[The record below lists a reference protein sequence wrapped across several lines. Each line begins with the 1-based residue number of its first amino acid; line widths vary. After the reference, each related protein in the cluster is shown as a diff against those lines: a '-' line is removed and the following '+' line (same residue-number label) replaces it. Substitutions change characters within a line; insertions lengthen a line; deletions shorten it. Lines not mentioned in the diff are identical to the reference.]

1 MRDTLLW
8 DGLLTFVLVLG
19 LGPVTWLTAAMPAA
33 QDLPAGAEARS
44 LDGEPL
50 YPLPLTADVR
60 ARLEENLAE
69 AQAAY
74 ERNPDEPDAAIW
86 VGRRLAYLGR
96 YQDAI
101 AAFTDA
107 IDAHPASAKLYRHR
121 GHRYISTRHFDDA
134 IADLARAAELIEGV
148 PDEVEP
154 DGAPNERNIPTST
167 SHTNI
172 WYHLGLAYYLTAD
185 FEKARDAFRECLA
198 FSKNPDMLVATSH
211 WLYMTLR
218 RLGEDDAAAAVLEP
232 IEDGMDIIENGAYYR
247 LLLMYKDLI
256 PPELILERAAADGGV
271 QFPTS
276 AYGVANWHLYNGR
289 REVGLVLL
297 NRIAAGDQWAAFGYI
312 AAEADLHRIAQA
324 NR

>member
-19 LGPVTWLTAAMPAA
+19 LGPVTWLTAAVPAA
-33 QDLPAGAEARS
+33 QDLPAGAEVRS

-50 YPLPLTADVR
+50 YPLPLTADVQ
-60 ARLEENLAE
+60 ARLKENLAE

-121 GHRYISTRHFDDA
+121 GYRYISTRHFDDA

-172 WYHLGLAYYLTAD
+172 WYHLGLAYYLTGNL
-185 FEKARDAFRECLA
+185 EKARDAFRECLA

-218 RLGEDDAAAAVLEP
+218 RLGEDDAATAILEP

-271 QFPTS
+271 QLPTS

>member
-1 MRDTLLW
+1 MRETLLW

-19 LGPVTWLTAAMPAA
+19 LGPMAWATAAVPAR

-44 LDGEPL
+44 LSGEPL
-50 YPLPLTADVR
+50 YPLPLTADVQ
-60 ARLEENLAE
+60 ARLKDNLAE
-69 AQAAY
+69 AQSAY
-74 ERNPDEPDAAIW
+74 ERTPDDPDAAIW

-101 AAFTDA
+101 AAFSDA
-107 IDAHPASAKLYRHR
+107 IDAHPDYAKLYRHR
-121 GHRYISTRHFDDA
+121 GHRYISTRRFDDA
-134 IADLARAAELIEGV
+134 VVDLEEAARLIEGV

-172 WYHLGLAYYLTAD
+172 WYHLGLAHYLTGD
-185 FEKARDAFRECLA
+185 LDSARDAFQECLA

-218 RLGEDDAAAAVLEP
+218 QLGEEDAAAEVLAP
-232 IEDGMDIIENGAYYR
+232 IEDGMDILENGAYYR
-247 LLLMYKDLI
+247 LLLMYKGLI

-271 QFPTS
+271 QLPTS
-276 AYGVANWHLYNGR
+276 AYGVASWHLYNGR
-289 REVGLVLL
+289 REIGLTLL
-297 NRIAAGDQWAAFGYI
+297 NRVAAGDQWAAFGYI
-312 AAEADLHRIAQA
+312 AAAADLHRLAEA